1 MVWCGCGDEK
11 LLDVGGDLEVD
22 RPVLGSWPEAGHPR
36 RSLGVSLGPPER
48 VVLDVNLRR
57 DLSEFNVALR
67 EHLKRV
73 ETFVIRELERKLG
86 GLDRDSVQVFHEC
99 QPCAA
104 DLDTLPRKESRKGS
118 GTRVKIE
125 EKLEQVSVHPKLL
138 EVQPPR
144 SPQSTISRGSACD
157 MIPART
163 SLATGS
169 LDILVGRTKTASQER
184 RENLKKDV
192 TNIIHLTSDSKQ
204 SNYLHRMSATIEVVA
219 HITTLLNCVML
230 GISLDVEPNSMWWWV
245 AYVAFTFVYAVEQIL
260 RVRLER
266 RLYWSGPT
274 WRWNLFEA
282 MLVLLAISDLVVSAV
297 MPESTGALSVVTRI
311 LRVARLARLARL
323 VEASRQFG
331 PLKEV
336 AEVMRGTLAGMRFL
350 FGAIMLMLV
359 QVYAASIFFR
369 ETLGANPHEG
379 DPGGADMFQTV
390 PMSFYTV
397 FSCAIAHECLDE
409 MGRPIFHLVAH
420 HYGWHYVIIF
430 SVLHLFMEFS
440 LFNVI
445 HALFVEQVLSDADQS
460 KKREERDLLSD
471 MGFFAESSAKLLRL
485 LHDAHV
491 VEFHGSVCTD
501 LLSPEDEKW
510 LERAMSMRFPIDM
523 LQSVF
528 NTADAQAVLMD
539 LSIAEEDARCL
550 AKIMDNEGDGKVDV
564 SQLLD
569 TLASIRG
576 SVGRADMIA
585 LTFKVDVLL
594 EKIDDLGKKKQEG
607 STARRQSDLVPS
619 ILRL

>member
-1 MVWCGCGDEK
+1 MACGGEE
-11 LLDVGGDLEVD
+11 LLDVGGDVE
-22 RPVLGSWPEAGHPR
+22 EAGHPR
-36 RSLGVSLGPPER
+36 RSLGVIFGATEE
-48 VVLDVNLRR
+48 VDLDVNVRR
-57 DLSEFNVALR
+57 DLSEFNVALAK
-67 EHLKRV
+67 HLKRV
-73 ETFVIRELERKLG
+73 ETFVMKELERKLD
-86 GLDRDSVQVFHEC
+86 GLDRDSVQIFHDC

-104 DLDTLPRKESRKGS
+104 DPDTPHRREMESE
-118 GTRVKIE
+118 TRVKIQKKSE
-125 EKLEQVSVHPKLL
+125 HVSMLPKLL
-138 EVQPPR
+138 AYQTR
-144 SPQSTISRGSACD
+144 TSQSQSSMASAS
-157 MIPART
+157 T
-163 SLATGS
+163 LNSLATGS
-169 LDILVGRTKTASQER
+169 MGILVARTKTAAQER
-184 RENLKKDV
+184 RENLKNNV
-192 TNIIHLTSDSKQ
+192 TDIIHLRSSSKH
-204 SNYLHRMSATIEVVA
+204 SNYLHRMSALVEVVA
-219 HITTLLNCVML
+219 HVTTLLNCVML

-260 RVRLER
+260 RVCLER

-282 MLVLLAISDLVVSAV
+282 MLVLLAVSDLVVSAV

-369 ETLGANPHEG
+369 ETLGSDPREG

-445 HALFVEQVLSDADQS
+445 HALFVEQVLSDAEHS
-460 KKREERDLLSD
+460 KKRDERDLLSD
-471 MGFFAESSAKLLRL
+471 MDFFAESSAKLLRL

-539 LSIAEEDARCL
+539 LSIAEEDTRCL

-576 SVGRADMIA
+576 SVGRADMIS
-585 LTFKVDVLL
+585 LTFKVDALL
-594 EKIDDLGKKKQEG
+594 EKIDDLGKKAK
-607 STARRQSDLVPS
+607 
-619 ILRL
+619 